1 MIQSNQISIFIFNL
15 LYFFILIRVGKTSLI
30 KMLLN
35 TDYQDIYN
43 ETTDIVASNKKVNL
57 SKNDI
62 INEEFPYKEYS
73 KIQLRIFDS
82 PGKYDPLKLSKKFF
96 IGMKALI
103 ILFDLTNE
111 KSFKNIAN
119 FIEKA
124 KNIFEEIRANNFSLD
139 DITIKQP
146 NSFNE
151 MPIIIVGNKS
161 DMENE
166 RKIKN
171 EEIEQYNE
179 DIIQKEKFSCL
190 KYHEISVKDNKG
202 IDGVF
207 EDIFKYYFNRKI
219 ESICQTK
226 KDEYKNN
233 NKNDISLNEDK
244 NKIKKPCLDKSIFVY
259 HQMLDKMKKEIYL
272 DMSSV
277 KKENK
282 NENDKNKALEE
293 KINKLTN
300 QLINENQLLKDKL
313 NIIENKNSVLEQQIK
328 LKDKEIQELKQK
340 VNDLI
345 ISTKAINL
353 KFKISNDNAK
363 DEISIKA
370 KVESKISEVLSTL
383 YDIYP
388 YIKNY
393 NIKGFCLE
401 GNENEKIDEMKTVN
415 ENNLVNGSL
424 IVLIV

>member
-1 MIQSNQISIFIFNL
+1 MF
-15 LYFFILIRVGKTSLI
+15 
-30 KMLLN
+30 LN
-35 TDYQDIYN
+35 REYQDIYN
-43 ETTDIVASNKKVNL
+43 ETNDIVATNKKVNL

-62 INEEFPYKEYS
+62 INEQFPYKEYS
-73 KIQLRIFDS
+73 KIQLRVFDS
-82 PGKYDPLKLSKKFF
+82 PGRYDPLNLNKKFL
-96 IGMKALI
+96 IGMNALI
-103 ILFDLTNE
+103 ILFDITNE
-111 KSFKNIAN
+111 NSFKKIIN

-124 KNIFEEIRANNFSLD
+124 KIIYEEIKAKNFSLD
-139 DITIKQP
+139 DDNIKQP

-151 MPIIIVGNKS
+151 IPIIIVGNKS

-166 RKIKN
+166 RKIKK

-179 DIIQKEKFSCL
+179 DIILKEKFTCL

-207 EDIFKYYFNRKI
+207 DDIFKYYFNRKI
-219 ESICQTK
+219 DSIYQAK
-226 KDEYKNN
+226 KDENKNN
-233 NKNDISLNEDK
+233 NINDLSLNEDN
-244 NKIKKPCLDKSIFVY
+244 NKIKKPSLDKSIFVY

-277 KKENK
+277 KQENK

-293 KINKLTN
+293 KLNKLTN

-340 VNDLI
+340 VNDII

-353 KFKISNDNAK
+353 KFKLSNDNAK
-363 DEISIKA
+363 DEISIRA
-370 KVESKISEVLSTL
+370 KGESKISEVLSTL

-393 NIKGFCLE
+393 NVKGLYLE
-401 GNENEKIDEMKTVN
+401 GNESEKIDEMKTVN
-415 ENNLVNGSL
+415 GNNLVDGSL

>member
-1 MIQSNQISIFIFNL
+1 MF
-15 LYFFILIRVGKTSLI
+15 
-30 KMLLN
+30 LN
-35 TDYQDIYN
+35 REYQDIYN
-43 ETTDIVASNKKVNL
+43 ETTDIVATNRKVNL

-62 INEEFPYKEYS
+62 INEQFPYKEFS
-73 KIQLRIFDS
+73 KIQLRVFDS
-82 PGKYDPLKLSKKFF
+82 PGKYDILNLNKKFF
-96 IGMKALI
+96 IGMNALI
-103 ILFDLTNE
+103 ILFDITNE
-111 KSFKNIAN
+111 NSFKNITN

-124 KNIFEEIRANNFSLD
+124 KNIYEEIKAKNFSLNGD
-139 DITIKQP
+139 NIKQP
-146 NSFNE
+146 DSFNE
-151 MPIIIVGNKS
+151 IPIIIIGNKS

-166 RKIKN
+166 RKIKK
-171 EEIEQYNE
+171 EEIEQYNK
-179 DIIQKEKFSCL
+179 DIILKEKFTCL

-219 ESICQTK
+219 DSICQVK

-233 NKNDISLNEDK
+233 NNINDLSLNEDN

-277 KKENK
+277 KQENK

-293 KINKLTN
+293 KLNKLTN

-340 VNDLI
+340 VNDII

-353 KFKISNDNAK
+353 KFKLSNDNAK
-363 DEISIKA
+363 DEISIRA
-370 KVESKISEVLSTL
+370 KGESKLSEVLSTL

-393 NIKGFCLE
+393 NVKGFYLE
-401 GNENEKIDEMKTVN
+401 GNEKEKIDEMKTVN

>member
-1 MIQSNQISIFIFNL
+1 MF
-15 LYFFILIRVGKTSLI
+15 
-30 KMLLN
+30 LN
-35 TDYQDIYN
+35 REYQDIYN
-43 ETTDIVASNKKVNL
+43 ETTDIVATNRKVNL

-62 INEEFPYKEYS
+62 INEQFPYKEFS
-73 KIQLRIFDS
+73 KIQLRVFDS
-82 PGKYDPLKLSKKFF
+82 PGKYDILNLNKKFF
-96 IGMKALI
+96 IGMNALI
-103 ILFDLTNE
+103 TLFDITNE
-111 KSFKNIAN
+111 NSFKNITN
-119 FIEKA
+119 CIEKA
-124 KNIFEEIRANNFSLD
+124 KNIYEEIKVKNFSLNGD
-139 DITIKQP
+139 NIKQP
-146 NSFNE
+146 DSFNE
-151 MPIIIVGNKS
+151 IPIIIIGNKS

-166 RKIKN
+166 RKIKK

-179 DIIQKEKFSCL
+179 DIILKEKFTCL

-202 IDGVF
+202 IYGVF

-219 ESICQTK
+219 DSICQVK

-233 NKNDISLNEDK
+233 NNINDLSLNEDN

-277 KKENK
+277 KQENK

-293 KINKLTN
+293 KLNKLTN

-340 VNDLI
+340 VNDII

-353 KFKISNDNAK
+353 KFKLSNDNAK
-363 DEISIKA
+363 DEISIRA
-370 KVESKISEVLSTL
+370 KGESKLSEVLSTL

-393 NIKGFCLE
+393 NVKGLYLE
-401 GNENEKIDEMKTVN
+401 GNESEKIDEMKTVN
-415 ENNLVNGSL
+415 GNNLVDGSL

>member
-1 MIQSNQISIFIFNL
+1 MF
-15 LYFFILIRVGKTSLI
+15 
-30 KMLLN
+30 LN
-35 TDYQDIYN
+35 REYQDIYN
-43 ETTDIVASNKKVNL
+43 ETTDIVATNRKVNL

-62 INEEFPYKEYS
+62 INEQFPYKEYS
-73 KIQLRIFDS
+73 KIQLRVFDS
-82 PGKYDPLKLSKKFF
+82 PGKYDPLKLNKKFF
-96 IGMKALI
+96 IGMNALI
-103 ILFDLTNE
+103 TLFDITNE
-111 KSFKNIAN
+111 NSFKNITN

-124 KNIFEEIRANNFSLD
+124 KNIYEEIKAKNFSLNGD
-139 DITIKQP
+139 NIKQP
-146 NSFNE
+146 DSFNE
-151 MPIIIVGNKS
+151 IPIIIIGNKS

-166 RKIKN
+166 RKIKK

-179 DIIQKEKFSCL
+179 DIILKEKFTCL

-219 ESICQTK
+219 DSICQVK

-233 NKNDISLNEDK
+233 NNINDLSLNEDN

-277 KKENK
+277 KQENK

-293 KINKLTN
+293 KLNKLTN

-340 VNDLI
+340 VNDII

-353 KFKISNDNAK
+353 KFKLSNDNAK
-363 DEISIKA
+363 DEISIRA
-370 KVESKISEVLSTL
+370 KGESKLSEVLSTL

-393 NIKGFCLE
+393 NVKGFYLE
-401 GNENEKIDEMKTVN
+401 GNEKEKIDEMKTVN